1 MHTTLCIAALV
12 GAAYSAPQS
21 INLDSIAAAP
31 APVMET
37 PPYNVEMDIPPDA
50 PADAIVP
57 LQSTPAKKRDLEVEK
72 RDGDCS
78 RYPAGSGPVP
88 SPDTPEA
95 FQADADFA
103 VCLLLLKNIYR
114 TTILISY
121 D

>member
-12 GAAYSAPQS
+12 GVAYSAPQMMP
-21 INLDSIAAAP
+21 LDTIAASPPPVLVAAP
-31 APVMET
+31 L
-37 PPYNVEMDIPPDA
+37 NVKADTPPDA

-57 LQSTPAKKRDLEVEK
+57 LQSTTAKKRELEVEK

-78 RYPAGSGPVP
+78 PYEAGPGPVP

-95 FQADADFA
+95 FQAYPAFA